1 MPSCIIKG
9 CTHTW
14 KNKDKNIIMHVFPK
28 DPRIVRKW
36 LEQAPDHFPNV
47 DEWLEKILETQKKN
61 DNYRLCSKH
70 FDYFSYEEGG
80 LRKKLRRDAVP
91 TIFPPNI
98 SSTLDS
104 SDATTETESQTT
116 SESLVSSESRSAT
129 PLGDVSG
136 ELGET
141 KSSDGTLPTIAA
153 TPCVKRKQKRR
164 RVSEHPNTQVVSHPV
179 GSSGNV
185 VLHGEINLL
194 GSTIQLHLPITATVT
209 DTNVLL
215 PTYSLPTMVDQ
226 STNTDLYWSKD
237 HKTFVLDTSYV
248 SKVNIGIQTKKIR
261 YRQRGTQCCL
271 LKDRVKRA
279 KGSFSGKKNKK
290 GKTCEKTSLASGKG
304 QLNED
309 EGSDNGQIDLLEE
322 EIEPSKHSDYDNIQ
336 FSEDIEMSQS
346 LFYSTPLSAAKL
358 CSRLEINE
366 LSPLKKNIRDCHTI
380 QLTSINLLEEENDA
394 IEEEPDLS
402 PGVIMESDEEE
413 DEDLST
419 FLEDFE
425 DEIEPLDQVTI
436 DGNQMDIIGGDIKD
450 PVSENKFI
458 VFESCLDSLISMIP
472 CQYRKS
478 CGSRLTHKKIRQIGS
493 AINLDVKCVRGHIQ
507 LLWTSQPRV
516 NRISAGNLL
525 LSSAIVLS
533 GNHFLKI
540 KMFFDIINIFMISRS
555 THYRY
560 QPKYIFPSIHEEW
573 QQERAKIVS
582 ALGRSPVCL
591 AGDGQSDSPGFS
603 AKYCIYTMME
613 TDQGKIVDF
622 SVVQIIP
629 PASSVSLEKNAFK
642 ETIDRIIEKNI
653 NVRIVATDRHV
664 SIRKLIKDEYP
675 RIIHQFD
682 VWHLAKSVGQKI
694 LTASKTQNCSA
705 LSPWISSI
713 KNHLW
718 WCARNCDG
726 NPTKLVIRW
735 KSVLKHVLNI
745 HEWETE
751 DEYSRCHHNT
761 EIQDKK
767 WLLDHSA
774 AFEKLKSIVESQ
786 KLIKDIEHL
795 CFFVIQEI

>member
-91 TIFPPNI
+91 TIFPPKI

-116 SESLVSSESRSAT
+116 SESLDSSESRSAT

-136 ELGET
+136 ELVGET

-215 PTYSLPTMVDQ
+215 PNYSLPTMVDQ

-271 LKDRVKRA
+271 LKDR
-279 KGSFSGKKNKK
+279 
-290 GKTCEKTSLASGKG
+290 
-304 QLNED
+304 LNED

-366 LSPLKKNIRDCHTI
+366 LSPLKKTNIRDCHTI
-380 QLTSINLLEEENDA
+380 QLTSINLLEEENYA

-419 FLEDFE
+419 FLED
-425 DEIEPLDQVTI
+425 
-436 DGNQMDIIGGDIKD
+436 
-450 PVSENKFI
+450 
-458 VFESCLDSLISMIP
+458 
-472 CQYRKS
+472 
-478 CGSRLTHKKIRQIGS
+478 RQ
-493 AINLDVKCVRGHIQ
+493 
-507 LLWTSQPRV
+507 
-516 NRISAGNLL
+516 
-525 LSSAIVLS
+525 
-533 GNHFLKI
+533 
-540 KMFFDIINIFMISRS
+540 
-555 THYRY
+555 
-560 QPKYIFPSIHEEW
+560 
-573 QQERAKIVS
+573 
-582 ALGRSPVCL
+582 
-591 AGDGQSDSPGFS
+591 
-603 AKYCIYTMME
+603 
-613 TDQGKIVDF
+613 
-622 SVVQIIP
+622 
-629 PASSVSLEKNAFK
+629 
-642 ETIDRIIEKNI
+642 
-653 NVRIVATDRHV
+653 
-664 SIRKLIKDEYP
+664 
-675 RIIHQFD
+675 
-682 VWHLAKSVGQKI
+682 
-694 LTASKTQNCSA
+694 
-705 LSPWISSI
+705 
-713 KNHLW
+713 
-718 WCARNCDG
+718 
-726 NPTKLVIRW
+726 PTLV
-735 KSVLKHVLNI
+735 
-745 HEWETE
+745 
-751 DEYSRCHHNT
+751 
-761 EIQDKK
+761 
-767 WLLDHSA
+767 
-774 AFEKLKSIVESQ
+774 
-786 KLIKDIEHL
+786 
-795 CFFVIQEI
+795 